1 MFKPCTK
8 LADELREL
16 NCRSLALRFVCCSF
30 FSVRTISGLSGAVSP
45 SCALSCDPSQR
56 SLGREK

>member
-16 NCRSLALRFVCCSF
+16 NCRSLALRFVCWVFVF
-30 FSVRTISGLSGAVSP
+30 FFLGENRLWFERSRFSLVRSIL
-45 SCALSCDPSQR
+45 
-56 SLGREK
+56 

>member
-8 LADELREL
+8 LADELQE
-16 NCRSLALRFVCCSF
+16 FGFKVCLLIF
-30 FSVRTISGLSGAVSP
+30 FLSVRTVSGLSGADSP

-56 SLGREK
+56 SLAREK

>member
-16 NCRSLALRFVCCSF
+16 NCRSLALRFVCWAF
-30 FSVRTISGLSGAVSP
+30 FFFPGENRLWFEWSRFSLVRSIL
-45 SCALSCDPSQR
+45 
-56 SLGREK
+56 